1 MIPIGKYELLDSRYH
16 AYDESAT
23 EVFEIIKRIIQSQIP
38 EMEIEH
44 TGSTSVGIA
53 GKNIIDALIVCERD
67 EFVDILTRLE
77 EVGFHISPFQNLP
90 EDRSLRVGSI
100 VYENKRWLIH
110 IHLTPRG
117 SEDHK
122 NILFFRDFLRA
133 NKEAAQQY
141 AKIKQRAVEEGKIG
155 APEYNDEKAP
165 FILSV
170 LEKRKLKAR

>member
-1 MIPIGKYELLDSRYH
+1 MTAIGKYEVIDSRYH

-23 EVFEIIKRIIQSQIP
+23 EVFEIIKRIIQLQIP
-38 EMEIEH
+38 ELEIEH

-53 GKNIIDALIVCERD
+53 GKNIIDVLMVYERHD
-67 EFVDILTRLE
+67 LVDILTGLE
-77 EVGFHISPFQNLP
+77 EVGFQISPFQNLP
-90 EDRSLRVGSI
+90 EDRPLRVGSI
-100 VYENKRWLIH
+100 IHQNQRWLIH
-110 IHLTPRG
+110 LHLTPRG

-133 NKEAAQQY
+133 NKEAAHQY

-155 APEYNDEKAP
+155 ATEYNDEKAP

-170 LEKRKLKAR
+170 LAMRKA